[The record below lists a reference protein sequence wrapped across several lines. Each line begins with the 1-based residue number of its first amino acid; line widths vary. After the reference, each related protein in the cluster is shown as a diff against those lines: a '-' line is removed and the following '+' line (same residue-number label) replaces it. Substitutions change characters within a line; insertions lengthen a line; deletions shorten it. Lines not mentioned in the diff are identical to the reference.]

1 MSSLPFFFIE
11 SVSGNLVQLDE
22 SNSKHI
28 VQVLRME
35 EGEKL
40 NLTDGRGNLFVAAI
54 TKADKKK
61 CSVNIVSTEKI
72 PSPERKISICISLLK
87 NSNRFEWFLEKATE
101 IGIDEIIPLL
111 CKRTEKQNFRLDRMQ
126 QILISAMIQSKQCW
140 MPSLHEPVKF
150 NSLFDTDKP
159 NSFQQ
164 KFIAHCIPEEK
175 RDLADLLNSNLA
187 SQIILIGPEGD
198 FTADEIEKAR
208 QHHFIPVSLG
218 ETRLRSESAGI
229 VAATLMK
236 LSRR

>member
-1 MSSLPFFFIE
+1 LSNIQFFFTE
-11 SVSGNLVQLDE
+11 TVNSDSVQLDE

-35 EGEKL
+35 EGEQL
-40 NLTDGRGNLFVAAI
+40 NLTDGKGNLYIASI
-54 TKADKKK
+54 SKADKKK
-61 CSVNIVSTEKI
+61 CTVKILSTEKT
-72 PSPERKISICISLLK
+72 PASERKLSICISLLK
-87 NSNRFEWFLEKATE
+87 NSSRFEWFLEKATE
-101 IGIDEIIPLL
+101 IGISEIIPLI

-140 MPSLHEPVKF
+140 MPLLSEPLKYNTF
-150 NSLFDTDKP
+150 LDSDKP

-175 RDLADLLNSNLA
+175 RNLANLLNSNLS

-198 FTADEIEKAR
+198 FTGDEIEKAR
-208 QHHFIPVSLG
+208 QLHFIPVALG
-218 ETRLRSESAGI
+218 DTRLRSESAGI

-236 LSRR
+236 LAR